1 MTFQVVLSLPSEQ
14 CLTFAWRERPAD
26 YIGYRC
32 LEGAPLVLDTGVD
45 YSGQPAADWP
55 AMPAREVQAPALA
68 RDDNWPANW
77 LTEYAEA
84 DPAAPVQLSFRAGAA
99 GAAWCTC
106 VTGAQQQE
114 FHFQP
119 VADGIEIRLRFSS
132 DMPIEGG
139 YCLQQCL
146 RFTGRMNMAWRR
158 AIAQTP
164 YFSELDLQGG
174 GGANLTLT
182 HARRENEWFGFP
194 VQHVAYPTRAGA
206 PSVPEMSPEAID
218 HGLIVRESF
227 ARNDAPENY
236 WAETAPGLTW
246 DRIVAGLYW
255 ERTAYVSNRHPADCV
270 HAVIDVGPLAA
281 GQART
286 LHGKMYFFEGT
297 KDDLLARW
305 RKDFPGAG

>member
-1 MTFQVVLSLPSEQ
+1 MTFQVVLSIPSEQ
-14 CLTFAWRERPAD
+14 CLTFAWRERPTD
-26 YIGYRC
+26 YVGYRC
-32 LEGAPLVLDTGVD
+32 VEGAPLVLADAVD
-45 YSGQPAADWP
+45 YSGQPAAHWP
-55 AMPAREVQAPALA
+55 HMPARDDHAPVLA
-68 RDDNWPANW
+68 RDDHWRDHW

-84 DPAAPVQLSFRAGAA
+84 DPAAPVQLSFRAGAD

-106 VTGAQQQE
+106 VTGAQRQE

-119 VADGIEIRLRFSS
+119 VSDGIELRLRFST
-132 DMPIEGG
+132 DLPIDGG

-164 YFSELDLQGG
+164 YFSELDLQAA

-182 HARRENEWFGFP
+182 HARRGGEWFNFP
-194 VQHVAYPTRAGA
+194 VQHVAYPTRAGL
-206 PSVPEMSPEAID
+206 PVPALSAEPID

-227 ARNDAPENY
+227 TRGYAPPNY
-236 WAETAPGLTW
+236 WAEAAPGSSW
-246 DRIVAGLYW
+246 DQIVAGLYW

-270 HAVIDVGPLAA
+270 HAVLDVGPLAA
-281 GQART
+281 GQSRT
-286 LHGKMYFFEGT
+286 LHGKVYFLEGS

-305 RKDFPGAG
+305 RQDFPE